1 MTDLEMKRM
10 AADPQ
15 CEYKPA
21 PLVETMATSD
31 KLLEEALVLAGLIR
45 AALIHTESLEIPHR
59 PFANMRDMAE
69 LHCDR
74 MGLLRDTLHS
84 IAGELGCR

>member
-21 PLVETMATSD
+21 PLAETMVTSD
-31 KLLEEALVLAGLIR
+31 KLLEEALSLAGMIR
-45 AALIHTESLEIPHR
+45 AALIPTESLEIPHY
-59 PFANMRDMAE
+59 PVANMRDMAE
-69 LHCDR
+69 LHCNR